1 MRTNKFLSLVAVSLL
16 AMLLDAGPYAAKAAA
31 QGAPALSGQVT
42 SAEEGAM
49 EGVVVSA
56 KQDGS
61 TITVSVVSD
70 DKGRYSFPASRL
82 APGHYAI
89 TIRAV
94 GYDLDG
100 SAAADIAAGK
110 IASADLKLKKTK
122 NLVNQLSNA
131 EWLASLPGTDR
142 QKSLLIDCVG
152 CHTLQR
158 IMRSTHDAAEFQ
170 QIFTRMGKY
179 APGSMPAHPQVLLP
193 GPRGERP
200 AVSPAMAK
208 EAAEYLA
215 SVDLSTKTSWD
226 FPFKTLPRPK
236 GRATHVIVTEYDLP
250 RAEAMPHDV
259 ILDAEGTP
267 WYSDFGSQFI
277 GALDPKTGKVTDY
290 ALPEIKKGSP
300 LGTLDLEADRDGNLW
315 VAMMYQ
321 GGIAKFDRKEKKFQV
336 FPLPA
341 EWQSP
346 STQESMVSPNYS
358 YVDGKVWTNNQEM
371 HAVYRLDLAT
381 GKYEDLGVTKD
392 ATTGK
397 PVPAYGMP
405 PDLENNLYLLEF
417 SGTEIGKLDA
427 KTGKVTAY
435 PTPFLGSRP
444 RRGRVD
450 AQDRLWFAEYGG
462 NAIATF
468 DPEAQT
474 IKEWKLPTPWSE
486 PYDVAPNN
494 KTGEVW
500 TGSMMSDQLA
510 RLDPKTGDITEYLL
524 PRTTNIRR
532 VFIDSATN
540 TLWVGSNHG
549 GSIVKVEPMD

>member
-1 MRTNKFLSLVAVSLL
+1 MRKNRFLAVFGASLVA
-16 AMLLDAGPYAAKAAA
+16 MLLGAGVHAGSAAA
-31 QGAPALSGQVT
+31 QGSPALNGQVS

-56 KQDGS
+56 KPDGG

-70 DKGRYSFPASRL
+70 DKGHYSFPAARL
-82 APGHYAI
+82 APGPYAI

-100 SAAADIAAGK
+100 PGAAEVAAGK
-110 IASADLKLKKTK
+110 TASADLKLKKTK
-122 NLVNQLSNA
+122 NLAGQLSNA
-131 EWLASLPGTDR
+131 EWLASMPGTDR
-142 QKSLLIDCVG
+142 QKSMFIECVG

-158 IMRSTHDAAEFQ
+158 ILRSTHDAAEFE
-170 QIFTRMGKY
+170 QIFARMGRY
-179 APGSMPAHPQVLLP
+179 APGSMPSHPQLLLP

-200 AVSPAMAK
+200 AINPAIAK
-208 EAAEYLA
+208 EAADYLA
-215 SVDLSTKTSWD
+215 SVNLSTKASWD

-250 RAEAMPHDV
+250 REDAMPHDV
-259 ILDAEGTP
+259 TLDKDGTP
-267 WYSDFGSQFI
+267 WYSDFGAQFI

-290 ALPEIKKGSP
+290 KLPEIKPGSP
-300 LGTLDLEADRDGNLW
+300 LGTLDLESDRDGNLW
-315 VAMMYQ
+315 VSMMYQ
-321 GGIAKFDRKEKKFQV
+321 GGIARFDRRAKKFQV
-336 FPLPA
+336 FPIPA

-346 STQESMVSPNYS
+346 STQESMVSPNYAH
-358 YVDGKVWTNNQEM
+358 VDGKVWTNNQEM

-381 GKYEDLGVTKD
+381 GKYENLGATKD

-435 PTPFLGSRP
+435 PTPFPGSKP

-462 NAIATF
+462 NAIAMF

-474 IKEWKLPTPWSE
+474 IKEWQLPSKWSD
-486 PYDVAPNN
+486 PYDVAPDNN
-494 KTGEVW
+494 TGEVW
-500 TGSMMSDQLA
+500 TGSMMSDQID
-510 RLDPKTGDITEYLL
+510 RLDPKTGDIIEYLL
-524 PRTTNIRR
+524 PRETNIRR
-532 VFIDSATN
+532 VFIDSASN

-549 GSIVKVEPMD
+549 ASIVKVEPTD